1 MLALLL
7 AMASA
12 QSAQAPTEKDADPII
27 CTRQVVGAEVG
38 THLRSKKLCMRK
50 SDWDIVDQHTK
61 ETLQS
66 INDRG
71 NNPERSDNPVNVG
84 LPAGVSPR

>member
-7 AMASA
+7 ALAAA
-12 QSAQAPTEKDADPII
+12 QSPQVPAEKDADPVI
-27 CTRQVVGAEVG
+27 CTRSVVGAEVG
-38 THLRSKKLCMRK
+38 THMRSKKVCMKK

-71 NNPERSDNPVNVG
+71 NNPGRSDNPVNVG